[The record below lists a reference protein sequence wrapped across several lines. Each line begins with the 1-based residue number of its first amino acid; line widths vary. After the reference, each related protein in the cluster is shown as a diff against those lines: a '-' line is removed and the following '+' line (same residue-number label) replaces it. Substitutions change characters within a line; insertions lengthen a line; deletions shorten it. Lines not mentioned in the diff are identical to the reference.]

1 MTDDRLFD
9 LLAAYLEDRLN
20 PAEAAELQ
28 AELRTSA
35 RARAQYWELVEQH
48 ALIEDVLREARGADL
63 AAVES
68 RAWPGDVDRAP
79 ELSRGRRFIGRAL
92 VLAAAVLLP
101 VVAFWWIAST
111 PDGALD
117 ALTVRVVE
125 VGGQA
130 DLMLAAG
137 VHAIQRGERITPGRT
152 IRTGDDQSFLVLE
165 YPDHTRLELGAATT
179 LTLSANEEGPAR
191 KRVAL
196 EAGSM
201 VAEVAPQPAGQ
212 PMVVASA
219 RGELRVTDTRL
230 LLASASPERSRL
242 DLARGQGLV
251 FGADGVGVRIDAGQS
266 AFVSAAEAV
275 EVRALPAGP
284 TQPRS
289 EVSLKGLQ
297 SVRFAPDGRTIL
309 AATSHQA
316 VFWDGAGGL
325 ETVPLFKDQWS
336 GWIGLWAPGGDVLAI
351 GNHKTRQMLLWNPSD
366 RRFGQTIAM
375 PDGVPRDGLVVAPQ
389 ARWLAAP
396 DLREGSTRIRIW
408 NGATGEEV
416 EFPGLAHRIGAMA
429 FSPDGE
435 TLAVGRGDMGES
447 DKNELLLFEPG
458 TGVQRGA
465 LPTRVKVVGG
475 MTYSADGKL
484 LAGGARGKL
493 HLWDV
498 AARKLVRT
506 ITGHERH
513 LLTLAFS
520 PDGRLLAGAT
530 HQGPVWIWNVAD
542 GSEHAILNVQAH
554 GARSLA
560 FAPDGRSLALIGPD
574 GRSLQLWDVLELPQ
588 P

>member
-1 MTDDRLFD
+1 M
-9 LLAAYLEDRLN
+9 
-20 PAEAAELQ
+20 
-28 AELRTSA
+28 
-35 RARAQYWELVEQH
+35 
-48 ALIEDVLREARGADL
+48 
-63 AAVES
+63 
-68 RAWPGDVDRAP
+68 
-79 ELSRGRRFIGRAL
+79 
-92 VLAAAVLLP
+92 
-101 VVAFWWIAST
+101 
-111 PDGALD
+111 
-117 ALTVRVVE
+117 
-125 VGGQA
+125 
-130 DLMLAAG
+130 
-137 VHAIQRGERITPGRT
+137 
-152 IRTGDDQSFLVLE
+152 LE

-179 LTLSANEEGPAR
+179 LTLTASEGGPAR

-201 VAEVAPQPAGQ
+201 LAEVAPQPAGQ

-242 DLARGQGLV
+242 DLARGQGMV
-251 FGADGVGVRIDAGQS
+251 FGADGVGVRIDAGQT

-289 EVSLKGLQ
+289 EISVKGLQ
-297 SVRFAPDGRTIL
+297 SVRFAADGRTIL

-316 VFWDGAGGL
+316 VFWDGAGRL
-325 ETVPLFKDQWS
+325 ETVPLFKDPWS
-336 GWIGLWAPGGDVLAI
+336 GWIGLWAPDGSVLAM
-351 GNHKTRQMLLWNPSD
+351 GNHKTRQMLLWNPGD

-396 DLREGSTRIRIW
+396 DPREGDVRVRVWDGT
-408 NGATGEEV
+408 TGEEV
-416 EFPGLAHRIGAMA
+416 EFPGLAQRVGIMA
-429 FSPDGE
+429 FSPDGQ
-435 TLAVGRGDMGES
+435 TLAIGRGDKGES

-465 LPTRVKVVGG
+465 LPTRVKLVGG
-475 MTYSADGKL
+475 MTYSADGRL

-493 HLWDV
+493 YLWDT
-498 AARKLVRT
+498 ATRQLVRT

-520 PDGRLLAGAT
+520 PDGRLLAGST
-530 HQGPVWIWNVAD
+530 HQGPVWIWSVAD
-542 GSEHAILNVQAH
+542 GREHAILNVQAQ

-560 FAPDGRSLALIGPD
+560 FAPDGRSLALIGPE
-574 GRSLQLWDVLELPQ
+574 GRSLQLWDVPELTP